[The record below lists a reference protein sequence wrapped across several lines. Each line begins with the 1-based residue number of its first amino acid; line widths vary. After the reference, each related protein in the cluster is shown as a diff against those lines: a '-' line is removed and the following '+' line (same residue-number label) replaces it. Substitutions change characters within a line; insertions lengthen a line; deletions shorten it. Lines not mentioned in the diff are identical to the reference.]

1 MPIFVGL
8 IASIGFSVLLAWYLS
23 KPVRH
28 LRWAFQ
34 AAAEGRLDARVQ
46 PLMGGRRDEI
56 ADLGRDFDRMA
67 QQLQQL
73 IAAQRRLLHDV
84 SHELRSPLAR
94 LQAAIGLLRQNPARL
109 DASLERI
116 ERESERLDELVG
128 ELLTLSRLEAGGG
141 DAPLEQ
147 LDLMDLI
154 AAIAD
159 DARFEAEASGRRLHF
174 EGQGEAMMHRAFENV
189 IRNAVKY
196 TAEGS
201 QVDVTASV
209 REGVLQ
215 LCVGDRGPGLPES
228 DLEAVFEPFHRGSN
242 GQSAKGFGLGL
253 AIARRAVETHGGQIR
268 ARNRDGGGL
277 ELEIM
282 LPLQREA

>member
-1 MPIFVGL
+1 
-8 IASIGFSVLLAWYLS
+8 
-23 KPVRH
+23 
-28 LRWAFQ
+28 
-34 AAAEGRLDARVQ
+34 
-46 PLMGGRRDEI
+46 
-56 ADLGRDFDRMA
+56 
-67 QQLQQL
+67 
-73 IAAQRRLLHDV
+73 
-84 SHELRSPLAR
+84 
-94 LQAAIGLLRQNPARL
+94 
-109 DASLERI
+109 
-116 ERESERLDELVG
+116 G

-141 DAPLEQ
+141 DAPLES

-174 EGQGEAMMHRAFENV
+174 EGQGEAIARVRGELMHRAFENV